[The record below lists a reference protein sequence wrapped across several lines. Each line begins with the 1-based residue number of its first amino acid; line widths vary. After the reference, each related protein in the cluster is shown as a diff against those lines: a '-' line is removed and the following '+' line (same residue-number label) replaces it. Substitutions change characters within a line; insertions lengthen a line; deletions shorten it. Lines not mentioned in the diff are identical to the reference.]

1 MQSNL
6 LGHLLRPASQAVS
19 VAMAVVLLA
28 ACTDKSSTG
37 AASQVAAKVND
48 AEITLHE
55 VNYVLSKAG
64 TIPPEA
70 IDMVRKQVLDRLIEQ
85 ELFAAKAV
93 EEKLDRAPQTLLAIE
108 QSRREILAAAYMEQV
123 LASGK
128 KLNKSDVSTYYYQN
142 PELFAERKIYSL
154 EEINFP
160 VGTVTIDEL
169 KSLVAQGNSLD
180 QLQAHLEQKKIV
192 VKRNTGVSPAEKLPL
207 AHIKELHK
215 AKDGQ
220 IFVLD
225 SANELSVVK
234 VLSTRPLPVS
244 EAEVAPAIMQFLFN
258 LHSAGLHTKQLEPLK
273 AQAKIEYLGVFADLA
288 KSLPTASTAPEVP
301 AAVQ

>member
-1 MQSNL
+1 MQGNL
-6 LGHLLRPASQAVS
+6 LTHLLRPVSQTVS
-19 VAMAVVLLA
+19 AAMAVVLLA
-28 ACTDKSSTG
+28 ACTDKAGTG

-70 IDMVRKQVLDRLIEQ
+70 IDMARKQVLDRLIEQ

-160 VGTVTIDEL
+160 VGAVTIDEL
-169 KSLVAQGNSLD
+169 KTLVAQGNSLD

-288 KSLPTASTAPEVP
+288 KTLPVAP
-301 AAVQ
+301 AAAQ